1 MQIIPS
7 VEVQNS
13 QVVTGTWQR
22 WSGMSQGQLFEVGEL
37 FWGAERGGGMA
48 GRKQGGENSSERIV
62 GLEGDGTTRGP
73 PTVVG
78 CG

>member
-22 WSGMSQGQLFEVGEL
+22 RSGMSQEQLFEVGER
-37 FWGAERGGGMA
+37 FWGAEWGGREGARG
-48 GRKQGGENSSERIV
+48 REF
-62 GLEGDGTTRGP
+62 
-73 PTVVG
+73 
-78 CG
+78 